1 MEENILESN
10 TTSNVIPK
18 VDIFGE
24 ILETN
29 NLVLKVAVLLVVVV
43 IFVVLFKFS
52 VFVLGSLLSIDKSPK
67 IINGLKKAQ
76 SPYVV
81 KQNPEYSK
89 SVPVLRS
96 KNEEN
101 GIEFTWSVWLFIDDI
116 TYLKDQY
123 KHVFHKGNLNIIN
136 SDSRKGIN
144 YPNNAP
150 GLYLS
155 PNTNDLLVVM
165 NTFSNIHEDV
175 KVKNVPINKWLNVI
189 IRTEGQTLDVY
200 INGLVV
206 ARRKLNDIPKQNYG
220 DVYINQNGGFSGYI
234 SDLRYFD
241 HAVSISEVNNIMRS
255 GPNLKTDKSAL
266 ESANPPYLS
275 LNWFLYNDL

>member
-1 MEENILESN
+1 MENNIMDSN
-10 TTSNVIPK
+10 TFNVNPS

-43 IFVVLFKFS
+43 LFVVLFKFS
-52 VFVLGSLLSIDKSPK
+52 VFILGSLFSVDKSPK
-67 IINGLKKAQ
+67 IVDGLKKAQ
-76 SPYVV
+76 SPHVV
-81 KQNPEYSK
+81 KQNPDFSE
-89 SVPVLRS
+89 SVPILRS

-123 KHVFHKGNLNIIN
+123 KHVFHKGNLNIVN
-136 SDSRKGIN
+136 EESRKGIN

-150 GLYLS
+150 GLYIC

-165 NTFSNIHEDV
+165 NTFSNIHEDI
-175 KVKNVPINKWLNVI
+175 KVKNIPINKWLNVL

-220 DVYINQNGGFSGYI
+220 DVYINQNGGFAGYI

-241 HAVSISEVNNIMRS
+241 HAVSISEVNNIMRN
-255 GPNLKTDKSAL
+255 GPNLKTDKSTL
-266 ESANPPYLS
+266 DSSNPPYLS